1 MTRSTKPSSTRST
14 KSSSSESSD
23 SMCDLEIIGQGGSGL
38 VFSVTHTTVI
48 KVPIPSPF
56 GLQAFQRERDIYQRF
71 RKRPSEY
78 VVECRDTEHSSGLFL
93 ERCVESVR
101 SRLRRMRSGDN
112 GFPKIGDE
120 DALALTRRWAY
131 QAAEGLAYVHSQRV
145 IQADVGCHNML
156 LDRRD
161 DLKLADFSGS
171 SITDMPDC
179 PALVTYD
186 TRSRLPNID
195 EPNRA
200 SDLFALGSAI
210 YEMATG
216 DLPYPS
222 LPAREVQRLF
232 FQREF
237 PNLDRPGI
245 CPAIAQVI
253 RRCWLVDTPAGFK
266 STKEVARELR
276 CYYSGKTNREPR
288 VAETTPTAAKTLLE
302 SLDGRAPSLFR

>member
-1 MTRSTKPSSTRST
+1 
-14 KSSSSESSD
+14 
-23 SMCDLEIIGQGGSGL
+23 
-38 VFSVTHTTVI
+38 
-48 KVPIPSPF
+48 
-56 GLQAFQRERDIYQRF
+56 
-71 RKRPSEY
+71 
-78 VVECRDTEHSSGLFL
+78 
-93 ERCVESVR
+93 
-101 SRLRRMRSGDN
+101 
-112 GFPKIGDE
+112 
-120 DALALTRRWAY
+120 
-131 QAAEGLAYVHSQRV
+131 
-145 IQADVGCHNML
+145 ML

-288 VAETTPTAAKTLLE
+288 VAETTPTAAKSKRTHSRKIE
-302 SLDGRAPSLFR
+302 GSFDTSGHSHSSRNRKSAGKSRRHSEDFGRRADEYRSKTGHHSKRRSREKPMS